1 MRTQHAT
8 HEPLDERPRSIA
20 IRESLLAPLPEDASK
35 RHDVEEYRVEVRSEI
50 QHGEDEVD
58 PREAE
63 ILRLV
68 AASTPSHR
76 SAWKKDSKAW
86 QVFVGRQD
94 RKPKESAKDTIAEE
108 EEDSTAESSS
118 SRAGYYDD
126 SDDEASTGEEEQKG
140 EIPNSHQS
148 HTLN

>member
-1 MRTQHAT
+1 MRAHHITRD
-8 HEPLDERPRSIA
+8 PPDDRPRSVA
-20 IRESLLAPLPEDASK
+20 VRELLVVHPQEDIFK
-35 RHDVEEYRVEVRSEI
+35 RHDVEEYRPEEGDVD
-50 QHGEDEVD
+50 EDLD

-86 QVFVGRQD
+86 RLFVGRQD
-94 RKPKESAKDTIAEE
+94 EKLKKVDKNAIAEE

-126 SDDEASTGEEEQKG
+126 SDDEESTGEEQKG
-140 EIPNSHQS
+140 KTESR
-148 HTLN
+148 L